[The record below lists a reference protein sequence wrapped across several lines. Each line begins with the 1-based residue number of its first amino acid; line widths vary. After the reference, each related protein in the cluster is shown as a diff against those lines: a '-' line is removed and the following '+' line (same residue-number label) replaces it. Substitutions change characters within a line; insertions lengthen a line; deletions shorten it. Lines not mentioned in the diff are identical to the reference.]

1 MKNMKLKQDLVIP
14 AGTVFSAGPR
24 KAEYADGSVVQAVI
38 GVDADTC
45 LTLTGFTSDASF
57 VDMLEECE

>member
-14 AGTVFSAGPR
+14 AGTIFSAGPR
-24 KAEYADGSVVQAVI
+24 KTEYADGSVVQAVI

-45 LTLTGFTSDASF
+45 LTLTGFASDASF
-57 VDMLEECE
+57 AELLEECE

>member
-1 MKNMKLKQDLVIP
+1 MKNLKLKQDLIIP

-24 KAEYADGSVVQAVI
+24 KTEYADTSVVQAVI

-45 LTLTGFTSDASF
+45 LTLTGFASDAHF
-57 VDMLEECE
+57 VELLEECE

>member
-14 AGTVFSAGPR
+14 AGTIFSAGPR
-24 KAEYADGSVVQAVI
+24 KTEYADSSVVQAVI

-45 LTLTGFTSDASF
+45 LTLTGFTTDSAF
-57 VDMLEECE
+57 AEMLEECE